1 MVFVKC
7 FSLGLMVS
15 GDVFPFSWAI
25 NKDQNSGSRSGEILL
40 PLRGK
45 KTPLKGSKNFVLID
59 VTKIYQKF
67 CGFRIITQLFS
78 KNFMRYS
85 FSATVKILTDT
96 SQKPILYILI
106 YKNFS

>member
-7 FSLGLMVS
+7 FSLRLMVS
-15 GDVFPFSWAI
+15 GDVFPISWAI

-59 VTKIYQKF
+59 TANVKPAL
-67 CGFRIITQLFS
+67 CGFRIKRKLFCKYFSMSTISGKCQLFQEKS
-78 KNFMRYS
+78 VAALQRCS
-85 FSATVKILTDT
+85 
-96 SQKPILYILI
+96 
-106 YKNFS
+106 